1 MLYYWLYIHH
11 YFYTL
16 SLNLVTVY
24 LFAENALDFTCLLSL
39 NFFSTIIK
47 YKIIWNSYVWQ
58 TEEEKED
65 NSKQQTTEVLS
76 EPKEKEDP
84 KTEAFADPS
93 EPKDEEQTNDQEHKT
108 ETAAEEDSKEW
119 GICSSY
125 RAQRQSGCAT

>member
-11 YFYTL
+11 HFYTL

-24 LFAENALDFTCLLSL
+24 LFAQNTLDFTCLLSL

-47 YKIIWNSYVWQ
+47 SKIIWNSYVWQ
-58 TEEEKED
+58 TEEEKGD

-76 EPKEKEDP
+76 EPKEKEDL
-84 KTEAFADPS
+84 KTEVFADPS
-93 EPKDEEQTNDQEHKT
+93 EPKDEEQTNDQELKT
-108 ETAAEEDSKEW
+108 ETAAEEDFKEW

-125 RAQRQSGCAT
+125 RAKRQSGCAT

>member
-24 LFAENALDFTCLLSL
+24 LFAQNALDFTYLLSL

-84 KTEAFADPS
+84 KTQAFADPS
-93 EPKDEEQTNDQEHKT
+93 EPKDEEQTNDQEHKP
-108 ETAAEEDSKEW
+108 ETAAEENSKEW
-119 GICSSY
+119 DICSSY
-125 RAQRQSGCAT
+125 RAKRQSGCAT